1 MRLNRKTLQVA
12 VQKGVLNDTQA
23 EQLWVLLSE
32 QQHDTPTFSFTHILY
47 YLGGLIAIG
56 AMTLFMTLSW
66 ESFGGWGIF
75 FIALLYAGVGLW
87 LTQFFLYCKQ
97 LRIPAGITATFVVAL
112 TPLAVYG
119 LQQALGFW
127 SGEHVYREYHVYID
141 WNWLFMELATLAVG
155 AVLLWRYRL
164 PFMVMPVAVTLWYMS
179 MDLAPFLFASKD
191 LNWELRKFVSLWF
204 GLLIV
209 LLAFWVDVRS
219 RHDEDYAFWLY
230 LFGVLAFWGGLSLMR
245 SDSELG
251 KLLYCGINLLMIGV
265 GAVLGRRVFVV
276 FGGLGCAGYL
286 GHLAYDVFKDS
297 WLFPFIL
304 TLIGLGII
312 YLGILWQRHEAQLTG
327 RLRAWLPVELRELIE
342 QRQ

>member
-1 MRLNRKTLQVA
+1 MNLNRKTLRVV
-12 VQKGVLNDTQA
+12 VQKGILSDTQA
-23 EQLWVLLSE
+23 EQLWTFLSE
-32 QQHDTPTFSFTHILY
+32 QQRDTPTFSFTHILY

-56 AMTLFMTLSW
+56 AMSLFMTLGW

-87 LTQFFLYCKQ
+87 LTQFFLYRKQ

-127 SGEHVYREYHVYID
+127 SDEHVYREYHVYID

-155 AVLLWRYRL
+155 AVMLWRYRL

-179 MDLAPFLFASKD
+179 MDLAPFLFGTED

-204 GLLIV
+204 GLLMV

-251 KLLYCGINLLMIGV
+251 KLLYCGINLLMIGI

-286 GHLAYDVFKDS
+286 GHLAYDVFKNS

-304 TLIGLGII
+304 TLIGLGVI
-312 YLGILWQRHEAQLTG
+312 YLGILWQRHEAKLTSH
-327 RLRAWLPVELRELIE
+327 LRAWLPVELRELIE
-342 QRQ
+342 QRR